1 MINSITY
8 AAYSLVL
15 FIPNPN
21 IQNVILFIITTY
33 YATCGYIA
41 QYIYVQQKVM
51 LCSI

>member
-21 IQNVILFIITTY
+21 INFIQNVILFIITT
-33 YATCGYIA
+33 TTLP
-41 QYIYVQQKVM
+41 VDT
-51 LCSI
+51 